1 MDLLLS
7 IIRILDSNEGPKTK
21 QRFETWLEVNLVR
34 GDRRTFQEELRTGEK
49 CLVIKKKKR
58 ERIHC
63 RTQNRASRV
72 GQPKE
77 WREQCYL
84 TWMYGSRYCKS

>member
-49 CLVIKKKKR
+49 CLVIKKKKER
-58 ERIHC
+58 ED
-63 RTQNRASRV
+63 TLQNT
-72 GQPKE
+72 K
-77 WREQCYL
+77 
-84 TWMYGSRYCKS
+84 